1 MKRNLVVIGVIVAA
15 LLALG
20 VGGMWAVNA
29 FMGARDSAIAC
40 TEEFLARL
48 GAGEDPD
55 TIRQLMTARLAQNWT
70 PTSSPSEPDG
80 SGELG
85 AFRSLQ
91 VTTWRVFASAHTGTG
106 RSTTAQLSGYAD
118 FENGRR
124 GVMLELLDQ
133 GQGWR
138 VDKFTVNVGSP

>member
-1 MKRNLVVIGVIVAA
+1 
-15 LLALG
+15 
-20 VGGMWAVNA
+20 
-29 FMGARDSAIAC
+29 
-40 TEEFLARL
+40 
-48 GAGEDPD
+48 
-55 TIRQLMTARLAQNWT
+55 MTARLAQNWI

-85 AFRSLQ
+85 ALRSFQ

-118 FENGRR
+118 FENGRC

-138 VDKFTVNVGSP
+138 VDKFAIQPPSP